1 MVTRVVLFY
10 LVLLSFFG
18 YQNLRAQ
25 EDFSIPPSIKKMN
38 YADREITFSNVTI
51 NGKKTTFLAVEKG
64 AVVKIT
70 TRIESRRNGDYCP
83 GCIVQVYWGL
93 RGYISLCAKSFYG
106 YQLLKK
112 KSKLILNAPLQ
123 DGIYYITTGG
133 SLEYS
138 CKNNLQRPRCSA
150 DNAFAVL
157 KVGNPDLEK
166 KITLEKV
173 TKDNGTFL
181 KTRLIKPGG
190 FGDLNEITWFYNGEK
205 LDFYNKNEIPVTD
218 FGKYKVVWS
227 NCFTSISD
235 SLDYSTNDE
244 KFANTTIEEGIVA
257 VGDGEMAVMMENRDG
272 FVLKNL
278 IFDLNKSIIKPE
290 AKKELNQ
297 LAQIMKAKPSMKILL
312 EGHTA
317 IGNVKKNQVLSE
329 ERVLSTKAYLVQQ
342 GVAGDNIQIKGWGQT
357 KPLVIT
363 RDIEKGKINRR
374 VEIRILSR

>member
-25 EDFSIPPSIKKMN
+25 EDFNIPPSIKKMN
-38 YADREITFSNVTI
+38 YADREITFSNVTM
-51 NGKKTTFLAVEKG
+51 NGKKITFLEVEKG
-64 AVVKIT
+64 DVVTIT
-70 TRIESRRNGDYCP
+70 TRIESKRKGDYCP

-106 YQLLKK
+106 YQFLKK
-112 KSKLILNAPLQ
+112 KSKLIFNAPLQ

-166 KITLEKV
+166 KITLEKII
-173 TKDNGTFL
+173 KDNGTFL
-181 KTRLIKPGG
+181 KTTLIKPGG
-190 FGDLNEITWFYNGEK
+190 FGDLNEITWFFNGEK
-205 LDFYNKNEIPVTD
+205 LDFDNRNEIPVTD

-235 SLDYSTNDE
+235 SLDYSSNDE
-244 KFANTTIEEGIVA
+244 KIVNTTIEEGIA
-257 VGDGEMAVMMENRDG
+257 PVGDGDMAVMVENRDG

-278 IFDLNKSIIKPE
+278 IFDLNEAIIKPE
-290 AKKELNQ
+290 AKKELSQ
-297 LAQIMKAKPSMKILL
+297 LAQIMKAKPSVKILL

-317 IGNVKKNQVLSE
+317 IGNAKKNQILSE
-329 ERVLSTKAYLVQQ
+329 ERVKSTKAYLVKH
-342 GVAGDNIQIKGWGQT
+342 GVARENIQIKGWGQT
-357 KPLVIT
+357 KPLIIT